1 MWAFSTCS
9 SVVMAQGLSCSV
21 ACRIFP
27 DQGSNLC
34 PLYWQAD
41 SLPLDHQGSL
51 RLTFPSVEP
60 VKEMALTYMG
70 GYHPIRW
77 GLESNRKAEEGWICS
92 LFNLGY
98 HFLPLDIGI
107 PGSQTWDSDW
117 DWHHGLPW
125 FWNCITGFPGPPLYR
140 WHFGRLLGLYNCLN
154 HPLITN
160 FSLCLYIFY
169 WLCFPM

>member
-92 LFNLGY
+92 LFLNLELY
-98 HFLPLDIGI
+98 HLPLSLNSGVPDSRVFGVQDLYQQYPSTHTAPWTQII
-107 PGSQTWDSDW
+107 PQAFLVLKQTA
-117 DWHHGLPW
+117 G
-125 FWNCITGFPGPPLYR
+125 
-140 WHFGRLLGLYNCLN
+140 LLGVHICVMCVYMGYVCIHMYLYK
-154 HPLITN
+154 
-160 FSLCLYIFY
+160 
-169 WLCFPM
+169 

>member
-1 MWAFSTCS
+1 MPRQLVKYYFSVCLWERFQKNLAFLKTNFFKNLFFAALGPFWWTWAFSTCS

-21 ACRIFP
+21 ACGTFP

-41 SLPLDHQGSL
+41 SLPLDHQGGL

-70 GYHPIRW
+70 GHHPVHW

-92 LFNLGY
+92 FLELG
-98 HFLPLDIGI
+98 
-107 PGSQTWDSDW
+107 
-117 DWHHGLPW
+117 
-125 FWNCITGFPGPPLYR
+125 
-140 WHFGRLLGLYNCLN
+140 CLSSS
-154 HPLITN
+154 PV
-160 FSLCLYIFY
+160 FK
-169 WLCFPM
+169 